1 MERPYAEQMRLLVTG
16 GAGYI
21 GSICVRLLLDAGHQV
36 VVVDDLST
44 GHQDAVDPRAELV
57 SARVHDAADWM
68 TPDFDA
74 VLHFAAASLVGE
86 SVQHP
91 ELYWDNNVVGAI
103 RLLDAVRR
111 AGIPRMVFSSTAAV
125 YGNDAGVP
133 LTEESPAAPI
143 NPYGASKL
151 AIDHML
157 AAEARAHGLGAVSLR
172 YFNVVGAYDGL
183 GERHPQE
190 THLVPRLLEA
200 ARAGARATVYG
211 TDYPTRDGTCV
222 RDYLHVVDL
231 ADAHLRALDA
241 AAPGIHR
248 VINLGT
254 GVGHTVSETLQIV
267 REVTGLALEVDEC
280 PRRDGDPAVLVA
292 ANALAGDVLGWSPKR
307 SLRDAVR
314 DAWTFLQG

>member
-1 MERPYAEQMRLLVTG
+1 MRLLVTG

-21 GSICVRLLLDAGHQV
+21 GSICTRLLLDAGHQV

-44 GHQDAVDPRAELV
+44 GHRDAVDDRAELV
-57 SARVHDAADWM
+57 VARVHDAADVV

-86 SVQHP
+86 SVEHP
-91 ELYWDNNVVGAI
+91 ELYWENNVVGAI

-111 AGIPRMVFSSTAAV
+111 AGINRMVFSSTAAV
-125 YGNDAGVP
+125 YGNGDGTS
-133 LTEESPAAPI
+133 LTEASPTSPI

-157 AAEARAHGLGAVSLR
+157 TAEAHAHDLGAVSLR
-172 YFNVVGAYDGL
+172 YFNVVGAYEGL
-183 GERHPQE
+183 GERHPWE
-190 THLVPRLLEA
+190 THLLPRLLDA
-200 ARAGARATVYG
+200 TRRGQGATVYG

-231 ADAHLRALDA
+231 AEAHLRALDA
-241 AAPGIHR
+241 ARPGTHQ

-254 GVGHTVSETLQIV
+254 GLGHTVSEVLEVV
-267 REVTGLALEVDEC
+267 REVTGLPVEVEIC

-292 ANALAGDVLGWSPKR
+292 ENERASEILGWTPQR
-307 SLRDAVR
+307 SLQDAVR
-314 DAWTFLQG
+314 DAWTFMTADR